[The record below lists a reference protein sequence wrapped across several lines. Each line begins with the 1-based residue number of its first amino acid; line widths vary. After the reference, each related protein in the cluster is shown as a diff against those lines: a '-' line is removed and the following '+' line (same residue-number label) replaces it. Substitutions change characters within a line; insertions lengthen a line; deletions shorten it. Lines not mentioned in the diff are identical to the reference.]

1 MPRQPKLDAPDTM
14 NYPTIFHLISDIT
27 KKAGISCILIGGFA
41 VNYYKVTRQT
51 ADVDFLIIREDF
63 EKVLSLLEKEGYKQD
78 DTQEVFTR
86 LKSNKFY
93 LMDIDFMFVDKET
106 FDKIIKN
113 GKDISIAGQKFIVP
127 SLNNLIALKL
137 HSVKYNP
144 KIRKNKDLPDIVNL
158 VRINRIDAKSKGFRE
173 LCLKYGTKEIYNM
186 ILDDM

>member
-1 MPRQPKLDAPDTM
+1 M

-27 KKAGISCILIGGFA
+27 KKADVSCILIGGFA

-51 ADVDFLIIREDF
+51 ADVDFLITRNDF
-63 EKVLSLLEKEGYKQD
+63 EKALILLEKEGYKQD
-78 DTQEVFTR
+78 DIQEVFTR
-86 LKSNKFY
+86 LRSNRFH

-106 FDKIIKN
+106 IESIIEN
-113 GKDISIAGQKFIVP
+113 GKDINIAGQKFIVP

-137 HSVKYNP
+137 HSVKHNP

-158 VRINRIDAKSKGFRE
+158 VRINKVDAKGKEFRE

-186 ILDDM
+186 ILDDIQ